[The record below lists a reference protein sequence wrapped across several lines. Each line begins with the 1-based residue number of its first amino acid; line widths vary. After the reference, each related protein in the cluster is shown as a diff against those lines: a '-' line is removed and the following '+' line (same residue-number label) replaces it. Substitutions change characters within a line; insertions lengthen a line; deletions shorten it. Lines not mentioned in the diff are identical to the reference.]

1 MSFWEANR
9 GLVAGAILALLLAA
23 IMHFLVAGARRSQ
36 ARDLERQAAELQAQ
50 IDKLDRG
57 APAPDM
63 AAPEALKAIKA
74 ERAEL
79 DKVLKRTGG
88 LLLTLPPEYVLPKNA
103 PDKQL
108 IFERQLSE
116 LRARC
121 VEGRDPK
128 YDQSKPQSC
137 PLGFT
142 RELQDRESSDLE
154 MLFQRLAAA
163 RRLMAAADAAN
174 LARVLS
180 ISHGKAATLGSPG
193 VSKMHLRLLPLNLR
207 GVADEKSLVT
217 FIQEISREGSF
228 LGLESLEVE
237 VTDPKAK
244 TFNIKAGLLALVAME
259 GPGKAGGPGQSGP
272 TPPSIGRY

>member
-9 GLVAGAILALLLAA
+9 GLVTGAILALLLAA

-57 APAPDM
+57 APAPDI

-121 VEGRDPK
+121 VEGRYPK

-142 RELQDRESSDLE
+142 QEIQKEEVELL
-154 MLFQRLAAA
+154 LQRLAAA

-259 GPGKAGGPGQSGP
+259 GPAKAGGPGGPGQSGP